1 LPSIQQI
8 GTAIEGL
15 FLPLE
20 WHNWASDYDRTLM
33 AWHENFTAQWPRWLV
48 QYGERFCRMWSF
60 YLLSCAAAFRA
71 RHLQVWQMLL
81 DPL

>member
-1 LPSIQQI
+1 
-8 GTAIEGL
+8 
-15 FLPLE
+15 
-20 WHNWASDYDRTLM
+20 M
-33 AWHENFTAQWPRWLV
+33 AWHENFTAQWPRWLG